1 MEILCI
7 VYFFIKLILPEPNLF
22 SMARIKLQLPETFY
36 FFTKIPVRI
45 SDLNY
50 GNHLANHV
58 YLEMMQE
65 ARMQFLAR
73 FGYSEKDLAGV
84 GVIMGDTAIVYKQ
97 ECFYGDVLTI
107 EVGVSDIGVRS
118 FDLLYRFSK
127 SDNSLVCEAKTGMV
141 CFDYASRKTV
151 NVPEAFIKA
160 VESFQK

>member
-1 MEILCI
+1 
-7 VYFFIKLILPEPNLF
+7 
-22 SMARIKLQLPETFY
+22 MARIKLELPDKFG
-36 FFTKIPVRI
+36 FQTKIAVRI

-58 YLEMMQE
+58 YLELMQE
-65 ARMQFLAR
+65 ARMQYLAQ

-107 EVGVSDIGVRS
+107 EVVASDFGVRS

-127 SDNSLVCEAKTGMV
+127 QDGSLVCEAKTGMV
-141 CFDYASRKTV
+141 CYNYEIRKTV
-151 NVPEAFIKA
+151 NVPAEFISKA
-160 VESFQK
+160 SRP

>member
-1 MEILCI
+1 
-7 VYFFIKLILPEPNLF
+7 
-22 SMARIKLQLPETFY
+22 
-36 FFTKIPVRI
+36 
-45 SDLNY
+45 
-50 GNHLANHV
+50 ANHV

-65 ARMQFLAR
+65 ARMQFFAQ

-127 SDNSLVCEAKTGMV
+127 SDKSLVCEAKTGMV
-141 CFDYASRKTV
+141 CYDYAIKKTV
-151 NVPEAFIKA
+151 NVPAAFVKA
-160 VESFQK
+160 IEEFQK